1 MKGDTRIVQHLNTV
15 LKNELTAINQYFLH
29 SRMYGNWG
37 LKRLRQH
44 EYEESIDEMKHA
56 DRLIERIL
64 FLEGLPN
71 VQDLGKILIGE
82 TVPEVLE
89 CDLKLERAAHVDL
102 KTAITDCEQLR
113 DFVSREIFERILESE
128 EEHIDWLET
137 QLDLIARVGLENYTQ
152 SQMLG
157 SDDSSAS

>member
-1 MKGDTRIVQHLNTV
+1 MKGDIRIVQHLNTG

-37 LKRLRQH
+37 LKRLRTH
-44 EYEESIDEMKHA
+44 EYQESIDEMKHA

-82 TVPEVLE
+82 TVPEL
-89 CDLKLERAAHVDL
+89 
-102 KTAITDCEQLR
+102 I
-113 DFVSREIFERILESE
+113 ERILESE

-137 QLDLIARVGLENYTQ
+137 QLDLIGRVGLENYTQ